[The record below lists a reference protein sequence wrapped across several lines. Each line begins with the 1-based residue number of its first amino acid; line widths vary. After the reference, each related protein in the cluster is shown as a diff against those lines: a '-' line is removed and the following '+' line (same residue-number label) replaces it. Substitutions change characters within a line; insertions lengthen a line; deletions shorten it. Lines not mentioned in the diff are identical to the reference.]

1 MSGTRYRALLA
12 AALLLL
18 LNVGPLLATE
28 LQVPIG
34 GASGIGLTVR
44 QQVSSVD
51 ELRKQG
57 IAVQQLDYSC
67 GSAALA
73 TLFNSYLQQPVTEQ
87 EIIGYILTNGDLR
100 KIVERHAFSLL
111 DLKRFAQSRGV
122 EAEGYS
128 LSFDDLVELHL
139 PVLVPIIL
147 RDYKHFVIFRG
158 ARDDRVYLADPS
170 FGRWT
175 TSRVEFER
183 MWNPRVGLAVWRKD
197 RPASA
202 GNPLALT
209 KEDDIYVS
217 HESASS
223 LSLRT
228 GATFTG
234 SPSEF

>member
-1 MSGTRYRALLA
+1 MSGTRYPALLA
-12 AALLLL
+12 AALLVL
-18 LNVGPLLATE
+18 LNTGSLLAAE
-28 LQVPIG
+28 LEVPIG

-44 QQVSSVD
+44 QQVSSLD

-57 IAVQQLDYSC
+57 ITTQRLDYSC

-87 EIIGYILTNGDLR
+87 EIINHILRTGDLR
-100 KIVERHAFSLL
+100 KIIERRAFSLL
-111 DLKRFAQSRGV
+111 DLKRFAKSRGV

-139 PVLVPIIL
+139 PVLAPIIL
-147 RDYKHFVIFRG
+147 RDYKHFVVFRG
-158 ARDDRVYLADPS
+158 VRKDRVYLADPS

-183 MWNPRVGLAVWRKD
+183 MWNPKVGLAVWRKD
-197 RPASA
+197 QATAA
-202 GNPLALT
+202 GNALT
-209 KEDDIYVS
+209 PNEEDNIYVS
-217 HESASS
+217 SESASS
-223 LSLRT
+223 LSLRS
-228 GATFTG
+228 GLDFTH